1 MLRQL
6 IPGIRITMVLTVLTG
21 LIYPGAVTGL
31 CQLLFR
37 QQANGSLITKGER
50 TIGSSLIGQSF
61 SRPDYFHSRPSTAG
75 SGGYDAAASGGSN
88 LGPTSKV
95 LLDRVKADIKKFRL
109 ENPDFRGPVPAD
121 IVTASGSGLD
131 PHISPAAA
139 QAQVARVA
147 KARGLSVQE
156 VSRLVTKCIEA
167 PSLGF
172 LGDSRVNVLRLNM
185 ALDDFGASSLR
196 GQK

>member
-6 IPGIRITMVLTVLTG
+6 IPGIRITVVLTVLTG

-37 QQANGSLITKGER
+37 QQANGSLITKNGS
-50 TIGSSLIGQSF
+50 TVGSSLIGLSF
-61 SRPDYFHSRPSTAG
+61 IRPYYFHSRPSTAG
-75 SGGYDAAASGGSN
+75 SGGYDASASGGSN
-88 LGPTSKV
+88 LGPTSKA
-95 LLDRVKADIKKFRL
+95 LINRVQTDVTKFRL
-109 ENPDFRGPVPAD
+109 ENPDFKEPIPVD

-147 KARGLSVQE
+147 KARGLSVEE
-156 VSRLVTKCIEA
+156 VSHLVTQYTER

-185 ALDDFGASSLR
+185 ALDDFRSSRLR